1 MNGWR
6 PKMSKKKIVADGEWH
21 DGDEVVT
28 TFGTLKQ
35 AMQECHELEREI
47 IVHEL
52 NKYFELTRFSEEA
65 EGAASNP
72 EWDAGFQAALA
83 LIANLPK

>member
-1 MNGWR
+1 
-6 PKMSKKKIVADGEWH
+6 MSNEKIAADGEWQ

-35 AMQECHELEREI
+35 AMQESHELEREI

-52 NKYFELTRFSEEA
+52 RKYFELTRFSNEV
-65 EGAASNP
+65 EGAADNP